1 MERTFQK
8 SITAGDGGSVAVDV
22 YGDAGSP
29 GLLVV
34 PGVMSDAWGWRHV
47 ARATTAWP
55 SVSVVNRRG
64 RAPSSPLGDS
74 YSIRTEVDDLKA
86 VIEQLGEP
94 QDIFGWSYGGRVAL
108 LLASERPVEH
118 VIAYEP
124 VAPGFGADALPSL
137 REAEELGDRGRS
149 VEIVNRQVSGFSA
162 EHVENLRADRD
173 AWATLCRLSEPL
185 YTELGALTRAQ
196 LPETLGSQAGV
207 IDLIIG
213 EDNVGAAPYGTSFEQ
228 VRSRTRDAEVHRL
241 PGQGHLA
248 HIDAPEALG
257 RLLDSLVRVGK
268 AQPETLI

>member
-8 SITAGDGGSVAVDV
+8 TVSAADGGSVTVDV
-22 YGDAGSP
+22 YGDGDSP
-29 GLLVV
+29 GLLIV
-34 PGVMSDAWGWRHV
+34 PGVMSDAHGWRHV
-47 ARATTAWP
+47 ARATSGWS

-64 RAPSSPLGDS
+64 RVPSGPLGEG

-94 QDIFGWSYGGRVAL
+94 QDVFGWSYGGLIAL

-124 VAPGFGADALPSL
+124 VAPGFGADALPAL
-137 REAEELGDRGRS
+137 READALGDRNRS
-149 VEIVNRQVSGFSA
+149 VEIVNREVSGFSA
-162 EHVENLRADRD
+162 EHVETLRADRD

-185 YTELGALTRAQ
+185 CAELGALTRAEM
-196 LPETLGSQAGV
+196 PETLGSQAGL

-213 EDNVGAAPYGTSFEQ
+213 EDNVGTAPYGTSFEQ
-228 VRSRTRDAEVHRL
+228 VRNRIRDAEVHRL

-248 HIDAPEALG
+248 HVDAPEALG
-257 RLLDSLVRVGK
+257 RMLDSLVRVGK
-268 AQPETLI
+268 G